1 MVIGRIDFYLLTESL
16 LYDEQVSF
24 LITVPAHEQLR
35 DILSVMSVYAA
46 FLVCHDDKQHRKS
59 YELLH
64 RISTLYRQ
72 YEDNKRKKRLYEYS
86 CPRKYKYHEPF
97 SHFAFGWI
105 ENDIDN
111 TADKA
116 PNVSAVG
123 SPTLTNESDMYCNS
137 KMASC
142 DAANIE
148 YSPGSRAV
156 GYDASEDSAMTVDEL
171 RRRAEQNVF
180 KEKARAIDLK
190 NTNQHLKSSSSLL
203 AVEKLRFIPERS

>member
-1 MVIGRIDFYLLTESL
+1 MLSETL

-46 FLVCHDDKQHRKS
+46 FLVCHNDKQHRKS

-64 RISTLYRQ
+64 RFSTLHRQ

-97 SHFAFGWI
+97 SHFSFGWI
-105 ENDIDN
+105 ENDVDN
-111 TADKA
+111 TGEQSTD
-116 PNVSAVG
+116 
-123 SPTLTNESDMYCNS
+123 
-137 KMASC
+137 
-142 DAANIE
+142 DAAAETPTSTSGESASFN
-148 YSPGSRAV
+148 SNSDWKSSAAANSRDVQGTGYGGADNSADAV
-156 GYDASEDSAMTVDEL
+156 MTVDEL

-180 KEKARAIDLK
+180 KEKTRAFDLK